1 MHIFFCSS
9 NSVRKTAG
17 NLVLNVILVSWKV
30 IGYSKKEI
38 NWILAINLFIILDY
52 ISLRDNKL
60 PCFVNNKNPF
70 KVHNMMHR
78 SWKKVLQGTCVFWVH
93 ECTKSLN
100 KLHRSLRTG
109 VSTLSSHTEKKWCSK
124 VFVTLSMPKK
134 NSVRP
139 PRVKRLT
146 GQKDL
151 DWYIILIW
159 K

>member
-30 IGYSKKEI
+30 IGYSKKEV
-38 NWILAINLFIILDY
+38 NWILEINLFIILDY

-100 KLHRSLRTG
+100 KLHRSLRTR
-109 VSTLSSHTEKKWCSK
+109 VSTLSSHTEKNDVPKFLLHS
-124 VFVTLSMPKK
+124 VPKK